1 MTALEVF
8 DYSGAQV
15 RTVLVDG
22 EPWFVA
28 ADVAAIL
35 SYRKASDMLR
45 VIPDEDKGAQ
55 IVRTLGGDQTAAVI
69 SEPGLY
75 GVIMQRQAG
84 YLDDDGLR
92 AQVRAFQRW
101 VTHEVLPTI
110 RRTGQFGSQVPATFA
125 QALELAAIQAKAI
138 EAQEAALAA
147 AAPKVEAFD
156 RFMDADGL
164 YSMEAVAKIIGGIG
178 RNTLFARLREAGVIE
193 HGSTLPYQRHMHHF
207 EVVASTWVDPNTGK
221 SRVSR
226 TTKVRPSGLPFIMR
240 KLNIEE
246 KVS

>member
-45 VIPDEDKGAQ
+45 VIPDEDKEAQ
-55 IVRTLGGDQTAAVI
+55 IVRTLGGEQTAAVI

-84 YLDDDGLR
+84 YLDDEGLR
-92 AQVRAFQRW
+92 AQVRSFQRW
-101 VTHEVLPTI
+101 VTHEVLPSI
-110 RRTGQFGSQVPATFA
+110 RHTGQFGSQVPATFA

-156 RFMDADGL
+156 RLMDADGL
-164 YSMEAVAKIIGGIG
+164 YSMEAVAKTIGGIG
-178 RNTLFARLREAGVIE
+178 RTTLFRKLRDAGVIE
-193 HGSTLPYQRHMHHF
+193 RGSTLPYQRYMHHF
-207 EVVASTWVDPNTGK
+207 EVVASTWTDSEG
-221 SRVSR
+221 RAHVSR
-226 TTKVRPSGLPFIMR
+226 TTKVRATGLPFIMR
-240 KLNIEE
+240 KLGIE
-246 KVS
+246 VNA